1 MSSDIELKKIN
12 DLRVIDL
19 KLELEKRGLEKN
31 GVKAVLLER
40 LLKVTPLNKKIFF
53 LYLSIYMFAVTVSLI
68 PSLFFL
74 TVQVLYIMPPP
85 PPFGQV
91 K

>member
-40 LLKVTPLNKKIFF
+40 LLKVTPLNKKFF
-53 LYLSIYMFAVTVSLI
+53 FYT
-68 PSLFFL
+68 
-74 TVQVLYIMPPP
+74 
-85 PPFGQV
+85 
-91 K
+91 

>member
-40 LLKVTPLNKKIFF
+40 LLKVTPLNKKNFF
-53 LYLSIYMFAVTVSLI
+53 FILKHLYVCSYC
-68 PSLFFL
+68 
-74 TVQVLYIMPPP
+74 
-85 PPFGQV
+85 
-91 K
+91 